1 MLHLH
6 VSVCIN
12 RCMKAETIMS
22 VSDGDI
28 KVIFYFFQM
37 LCILR
42 FCNKIE
48 EKKQFSFSVGE
59 YSLLLAFFLQS
70 LGSLLVMNL
79 HSRSFNA
86 NEGVCT
92 SEY

>member
-6 VSVCIN
+6 VSVCIS

-37 LCILR
+37 LCILML
-42 FCNKIE
+42 CNKIE
-48 EKKQFSFSVGE
+48 EKSNSFFCGGVFTFACLLSVVLGQSSDYE
-59 YSLLLAFFLQS
+59 FAFQVL
-70 LGSLLVMNL
+70 
-79 HSRSFNA
+79 
-86 NEGVCT
+86 
-92 SEY
+92 